1 MTDRHTCTCAHNTYR
16 WIKYVHAYVCVH
28 VHVCVCLCVHACMCM
43 RVCVCV
49 SVQMHVRWILCLQLY
64 TSGVTE
70 NVFIKVV
77 LSKEQKQLI
86 YDTVS
91 NFEAYK
97 RCRKKLGL
105 DDAITYGA
113 GMVLLF
119 HGPPGTGKT
128 MMANALANK
137 LSKKVCPIW
146 LYIYIYND
154 MNVLLEY

>member
-1 MTDRHTCTCAHNTYR
+1 MMNFMFTFVIY
-16 WIKYVHAYVCVH
+16 IKQVAITEEYN
-28 VHVCVCLCVHACMCM
+28 
-43 RVCVCV
+43 
-49 SVQMHVRWILCLQLY
+49 ILL
-64 TSGVTE
+64 
-70 NVFIKVV
+70 FIKVI

-119 HGPPGTGKT
+119 HGPSGTGKT
-128 MMANALANK
+128 MQNHDGQ
-137 LSKKVCPIW
+137 CFG
-146 LYIYIYND
+146 
-154 MNVLLEY
+154 